1 MEFILTHTGNGRDI
15 RLWTGGAAEPR
26 SIGRR
31 LIKDIILLDIFANNS
46 NRHVHDSYLLLQSS
60 IIPAKSNVYLYSWR
74 LTPYC
79 DPRKDLFKQFGIDLS
94 FVATRS
100 GLTRWEEHKEK
111 DEFADEDEDAY
122 DPDNPKDP

>member
-1 MEFILTHTGNGRDI
+1 MN
-15 RLWTGGAAEPR
+15 
-26 SIGRR
+26 
-31 LIKDIILLDIFANNS
+31 K
-46 NRHVHDSYLLLQSS
+46 
-60 IIPAKSNVYLYSWR
+60 
-74 LTPYC
+74 
-79 DPRKDLFKQFGIDLS
+79 KDLFKQFGIDLS

>member
-1 MEFILTHTGNGRDI
+1 ML
-15 RLWTGGAAEPR
+15 
-26 SIGRR
+26 
-31 LIKDIILLDIFANNS
+31 IILL
-46 NRHVHDSYLLLQSS
+46 YLLHKRTCN
-60 IIPAKSNVYLYSWR
+60 IISTAGCW
-74 LTPYC
+74 LTPCC